1 MCSTLYVY
9 ALQNLFRG
17 QKMTKIA
24 AQHILK
30 CITCSGVVV
39 VERLERSLQFLFSRV
54 ERRSSSCFSC
64 FPSIL
69 LISCRNCHLTSV
81 ISDKLPIVICS
92 YDNDNDT
99 YYIIYIVCRSTVN
112 CNTLYMSMKFS
123 SVKNSLSYSF
133 NRIGQRIVI
142 C

>member
-1 MCSTLYVY
+1 MSSFVLHFCSYLE
-9 ALQNLFRG
+9 
-17 QKMTKIA
+17 
-24 AQHILK
+24 HI
-30 CITCSGVVV
+30 ITIGVVV

-69 LISCRNCHLTSV
+69 LISCRNCHLTSI

-92 YDNDNDT
+92 YDNDNDNDT
-99 YYIIYIVCRSTVN
+99 YYIIHIVCTVN